1 MPWRYATLRG
11 NRVLAQCGE
20 DGELAATAGRVE
32 VRYKLGASKAYRAAA
47 RNLEALEPELLPD
60 DACSPPD
67 TTSNASKGKGG
78 TAKSGGRKAGTG
90 APKPLPKDAIIA
102 YTDGACSGNP
112 GPAGLGVV
120 IIEDGQQRETAR
132 YLGRG
137 TNNIAELA
145 AIGVAA
151 DALAGSERPVRIHT
165 DSSYAIGVLTK
176 GWKAKAN
183 QALIADIK
191 TALAKLRDVELIYVK
206 GHAGIPLNE
215 RADALAVSAVQARA
229 SSDWETAP

>member
-1 MPWRYATLRG
+1 MPWRYGMLRG
-11 NRVLAQCGE
+11 NRVLARC
-20 DGELAATAGRVE
+20 DDAGELAAEGGRVE
-32 VRYKLGASKAYRAAA
+32 VRYRTGASKAYRAAA
-47 RNLEALEPELLPD
+47 RNLENMESELLPD
-60 DACSPPD
+60 DACSEAEPAAK
-67 TTSNASKGKGG
+67 SQS
-78 TAKSGGRKAGTG
+78 KSGGRRKRAAPAPAG
-90 APKPLPKDAIIA
+90 PLPDNAIIA

-120 IIEDGQQRETAR
+120 IVDGDEQRETCR
-132 YLGRG
+132 YLGHG

-151 DALAGSERPVRIHT
+151 EALAGSDRPVRIHT
-165 DSSYAIGVLTK
+165 DSSYSIGVLTK

-191 TALAKLRDVELIYVK
+191 VSLAKLSDVELIYVK

-215 RADALAVSAVQARA
+215 RADELAVSAVQARA
-229 SSDWETAP
+229 SSDWERGPAS